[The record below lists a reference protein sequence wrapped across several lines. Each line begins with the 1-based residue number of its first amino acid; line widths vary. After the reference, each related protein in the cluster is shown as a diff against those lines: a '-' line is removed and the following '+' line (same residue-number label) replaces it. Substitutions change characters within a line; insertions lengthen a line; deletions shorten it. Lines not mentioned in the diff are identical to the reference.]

1 MGLVGEWKLVVET
14 ERVEVKREQVAE
26 KTGREVEMLGVWEAQ
41 ERWMGLGL
49 GLQRRQ
55 LE

>member
-1 MGLVGEWKLVVET
+1 GEWKLVVET

-41 ERWMGLGL
+41 ESLTKMIQEENIG
-49 GLQRRQ
+49 
-55 LE
+55 